1 METLIRFHEAFQTCL
16 MQGCLCALILIPVV
30 CLFYKFYKTSL
41 FIRAFL
47 ASSLR
52 RDGIIATA
60 ALVFFVSGFTV
71 VGSTK
76 KKSNCSADENIGL
89 VGWEFQEV
97 YGEPY
102 TDIVEGESVTYSNIV
117 SFAWLFYT
125 TNNVA
130 PNPIWYRASNASNW
144 VNAVT
149 TTTGWDAAQ
158 PYLTDYGTGGTNV
171 WRLVQSDYDSFVNGL
186 QQTPSQWHI
195 GVDKP
200 AVEVKGDNLVKV
212 REVRI
217 TSNYIDVAW
226 EMSTDVDLAAK
237 RVMMNGS
244 LYSFSEAHLVIYTYG
259 PGFNASLSL
268 DDYDGSDTSARLD
281 GFLVDKLRTVYVT
294 LTLDNLVGIGGE

>member
-1 METLIRFHEAFQTCL
+1 METLIRFHESFQTCL
-16 MQGCLCALILIPVV
+16 MKGCLCALLLIPVV
-30 CLFYKFYKTSL
+30 CLFCKTWPS
-41 FIRAFL
+41 IRAFL
-47 ASSLR
+47 ADSLHSA
-52 RDGIIATA
+52 GVVATCV
-60 ALVFFVSGFTV
+60 LVFCVSGFV
-71 VGSTK
+71 QFGSTK
-76 KKSNCSADENIGL
+76 NKNSYRADENIGL
-89 VGWEFQEV
+89 VGWEIQRV

-102 TDIVEGESVTYSNIV
+102 TVIVDGESVTHSNIV
-117 SFAWLFYT
+117 SFAWQFYT

-158 PYLTDYGTGGTNV
+158 PYLTDYGTDGIYV
-171 WRLVQSDYDSFVNGL
+171 WQLIQSDYDSFMNAL
-186 QQTPSQWHI
+186 QQTPSQWYI

-217 TSNYIDVAW
+217 TSDYIDVAW

-237 RVMMNGS
+237 RVIMNGS
-244 LYSFSEAHLVIYTYG
+244 LYSFSEAHLVIYIDG
-259 PGFNASLSL
+259 LGFNASCSF
-268 DDYDGSDTSARLD
+268 DDYDGSDMSARLD
-281 GFLVDKLRTVYVT
+281 GFFVDELRTVYIT